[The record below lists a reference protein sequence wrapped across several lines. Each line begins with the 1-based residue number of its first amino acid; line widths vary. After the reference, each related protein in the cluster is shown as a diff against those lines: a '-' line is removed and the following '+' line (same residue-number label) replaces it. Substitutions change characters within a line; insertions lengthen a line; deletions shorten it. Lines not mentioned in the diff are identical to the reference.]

1 MTKDVVSGT
10 VYVLEDVFTEE
21 IIMQVILR
29 NIMEDYVIVTLDHML
44 DSLDCCKCE
53 KCRLDIA
60 SYALNR
66 LPSKYVATTQG
77 ELMTRLCEFDN
88 QFEAQVMA
96 AITNAS
102 QVVANNPR
110 HIN

>member
-1 MTKDVVSGT
+1 
-10 VYVLEDVFTEE
+10 
-21 IIMQVILR
+21 MQIILR
-29 NIMEDYVIVTLDHML
+29 NITEDYVIVLLDRIM

-53 KCRLDIA
+53 KCRLDMA

-88 QFEAQVMA
+88 QFETQVMA
-96 AITNAS
+96 AIAAAAE
-102 QVVANNPR
+102 VIKKKPR
-110 HIN
+110 HDME

>member
-1 MTKDVVSGT
+1 
-10 VYVLEDVFTEE
+10 
-21 IIMQVILR
+21 
-29 NIMEDYVIVTLDHML
+29 MEDYVILML
-44 DSLDCCKCE
+44 DGMIDELGCCKCQ

-88 QFEAQVMA
+88 QFEANVYA
-96 AITNAS
+96 AITKGAEI
-102 QVVANNPR
+102 VKKNPR
-110 HIN
+110 HTPEDITAQV

>member
-1 MTKDVVSGT
+1 
-10 VYVLEDVFTEE
+10 
-21 IIMQVILR
+21 MQIILR
-29 NIMEDYVIVTLDHML
+29 NIMEDYVILTLDRIL

-77 ELMTRLCEFDN
+77 ELMTKLCEFDN
-88 QFEAQVMA
+88 NFETQVMA
-96 AITNAS
+96 SLILAS
-102 QVVANNPR
+102 NVIKKNPKHDLETR
-110 HIN
+110 EEIDI

>member
-1 MTKDVVSGT
+1 
-10 VYVLEDVFTEE
+10 
-21 IIMQVILR
+21 MQIILR
-29 NIMEDYVIVTLDHML
+29 NVMEDYVILTLDHML

-77 ELMTRLCEFDN
+77 ELMTKLCSMDT
-88 QFEAQVMA
+88 QFEASVMLEIAKA
-96 AITNAS
+96 A
-102 QVVANNPR
+102 QVVTKHPR
-110 HIN
+110 HE

>member
-1 MTKDVVSGT
+1 
-10 VYVLEDVFTEE
+10 
-21 IIMQVILR
+21 MQIILR

-44 DSLDCCKCE
+44 DNLDCCKCE

-77 ELMTRLCEFDN
+77 ELMSRLCEFDN

-96 AITNAS
+96 TIVAAANKIS
-102 QVVANNPR
+102 QNPR
-110 HIN
+110 HDGVDR

>member
-1 MTKDVVSGT
+1 
-10 VYVLEDVFTEE
+10 
-21 IIMQVILR
+21 MQIILR

-44 DSLDCCKCE
+44 DNLDCCKCE

-77 ELMTRLCEFDN
+77 ELMSRLCEFDN

-96 AITNAS
+96 TIVAS
-102 QVVANNPR
+102 ANKIAKNPR
-110 HIN
+110 HEECDR